1 MKIAVFVAELD
12 IKGGTHK
19 QVLRLAQHL
28 DRQGHRVTIL
38 TRNFDPAST
47 YSEFAD
53 LDVRS
58 VAVVPTRHRVLAR
71 LASALALLKLAW
83 KAERVDLLN
92 IHDNRGVFFFAC
104 MRVLGRMSK
113 TVWQINDLN
122 PAFRVGNAAA
132 GGASRRQAM
141 HRSVNRWMARR
152 VDRITVNVRKN
163 RERVREHLGVD
174 ATVVHCGVD
183 LPASFPPPQQPG
195 AQQTLEVLSI
205 GVFFRFRNYE
215 RLVDACAQAQDR
227 LARPLRL
234 TLVGDTRYDP
244 AYADDVRRHAVSVN
258 VDLAMRENL
267 SDDELAAVMLASH
280 VFAFV
285 NIDQSWGL
293 AVFEAAAFAKPV
305 VLSRSVGAAEL
316 LADRAGIV
324 LVDPLSAASIADALV
339 GVLRD
344 PARCSLLGG
353 QAQAAVR
360 EMTWEA
366 MYCRPVERL
375 FEALAAAS
383 EPAESAAARH

>member
-1 MKIAVFVAELD
+1 MKIALFVAELD

-28 DRQGHRVTIL
+28 DRQGHRVSIL
-38 TRNFDPAST
+38 TRNYDPAST
-47 YSEFAD
+47 YPEFAD

-58 VAVVPTRHRVLAR
+58 VTVAPTRHRVLAR
-71 LASALALLKLAW
+71 LASAFALLKLAW
-83 KAERVDLLN
+83 QAEQVDVLN
-92 IHDNRGVFFFAC
+92 LHDNRGVFFFAC
-104 MRVLGRMSK
+104 MSILRRMGK
-113 TVWQINDLN
+113 AVWQINDLN

-132 GGASRRQAM
+132 GGASRRQAL

-163 RERVREHLGVD
+163 RERVREHLGAD
-174 ATVVHCGVD
+174 AAVVHCGVD
-183 LPASFPPPQQPG
+183 LPASFPPPRQPG
-195 AQQTLEVLSI
+195 LQETLEVLSI

-215 RLVDACAQAQDR
+215 RLVDACALVQDR

-244 AYADDVRRHAVSVN
+244 AYADSVRRHAASSGVALV
-258 VDLAMRENL
+258 MRENL
-267 SDDELAAVMLASH
+267 SEAELAATMLASH

-305 VLSRSVGAAEL
+305 VLSCSVGAAEL

-324 LVDPLSAASIADALV
+324 LVDPLSATSMADALG

-344 PARCSLLGG
+344 PARCALLGG

-383 EPAESAAARH
+383 APAEQAPARH